1 MEIVCI
7 LSISLLTVLSNV
19 LFEDKKTSWL
29 QPSLGTFEKGYEVMI
44 SEMANAP
51 LHPYNIITTSF
62 WREILQWGAVEIH
75 SPMCFWIVAVG
86 TPSSSPIAA
95 KVSLSLVKKM
105 MYRLYKVHLVKHW
118 NS

>member
-1 MEIVCI
+1 VE
-7 LSISLLTVLSNV
+7 LLVQ
-19 LFEDKKTSWL
+19 K
-29 QPSLGTFEKGYEVMI
+29 QYLGTFEKGYEVMI

-51 LHPYNIITTSF
+51 LHPYNVITTSF
-62 WREILQWGAVEIH
+62 WCEILQRGAVEIH

-86 TPSSSPIAA
+86 TPLGSTIAA

-118 NS
+118 N